1 MSQWRERQGGT
12 LGSDALYLG
21 SARGRWVVAAAV
33 LGSGMAMLDSTVVN
47 IALPDI
53 GRAFH
58 VGVAT
63 LQWVVTGYLLT
74 LAAFLLI
81 GGALGDRFGR
91 RRVFSAGVAWFALA
105 SAACGLAPD
114 PQILVAARVLQG
126 VGGALLT
133 PASLALL
140 QVSFVEGD
148 RSRAVGAW
156 AGLTGVAA
164 AAGPLLGGYLIAAGS
179 WRWVFFINLPVAAA
193 VLAVSAKHV
202 PESRD
207 PLATGR
213 LDVVG
218 AAVAVAG
225 LAGLTYGLIE
235 GPSRGWTVP
244 AVLVCLVVAG
254 LAVPAFLATETRA
267 VNPMLPLALFRRRQ
281 FCAVNGVTFVMYG
294 ALSGAMFLLPTQLQ
308 VVSGYSPLEAGLALL
323 PVTVLGLVGS
333 TGSARLASRIGPRLQ
348 MSVGPVVAGI
358 GMLLLV
364 RVAGGNY
371 LTQVLPAV
379 VVFGA
384 GMTTV
389 VSPLTA
395 TALSAAPSEQT
406 GIASGVNNVVARA
419 AGLLAVAILPVVA
432 GLTGGAALRPHEFAS
447 GFKTAVMIAGAVCIA
462 AGLLA
467 AATISN
473 DEASDD
479 RAGGAGAPGLAGGV
493 PVSRGSGAEG
503 AAG

>member
-1 MSQWRERQGGT
+1 
-12 LGSDALYLG
+12 
-21 SARGRWVVAAAV
+21 
-33 LGSGMAMLDSTVVN
+33 MAMLDSTVVN
-47 IALPDI
+47 IALRDL

-91 RRVFSAGVAWFALA
+91 RRVFSIGVAWFALA
-105 SAACGLAPD
+105 SAACGLAPS
-114 PQILVAARVLQG
+114 PGILVAARVAQG

-140 QVSFVEGD
+140 QSSFVEKD

-156 AGLTGVAA
+156 AGLTGVAS

-179 WRWVFFINLPVAAA
+179 WRWVFFINLPVAVA
-193 VLAVSAKHV
+193 VLAVSARHV

-207 PLATGR
+207 TLESGPLDVLGAVVAVVGLAT
-213 LDVVG
+213 
-218 AAVAVAG
+218 
-225 LAGLTYGLIE
+225 LTYGLIE
-235 GPSRGWTVP
+235 GPSRGWTGPV
-244 AVLVCLVVAG
+244 VLVCLVVAA
-254 LAVPAFLATETRA
+254 LAVPTFLSTERRA
-267 VNPMLPLALFRRRQ
+267 ENPMLPLALFSRRQ

-294 ALSGAMFLLPTQLQ
+294 ALTGAMFLLPTQLQ
-308 VVSGYSPLEAGLALL
+308 VVSGYSPLKAGLALL
-323 PVTVLGLVGS
+323 PVTVIGLAGS
-333 TGSARLASRIGPRLQ
+333 TGSARLAARIGPRLQ
-348 MSVGPVVAGI
+348 MSVGPVVAGC
-358 GMLLLV
+358 GLLLLM
-364 RVAGGNY
+364 RVTTGDY

-379 VVFGA
+379 VLFGA

-389 VSPLTA
+389 VPPLTA

-406 GIASGVNNVVARA
+406 GIASAVNNVVART

-447 GFKTAVMIAGAVCIA
+447 GFKTAVAIAGTICIV

-467 AATISN
+467 AGSIS
-473 DEASDD
+473 DA
-479 RAGGAGAPGLAGGV
+479 RARDV
-493 PVSRGSGAEG
+493 
-503 AAG
+503 